1 MLAKYDGNVE
11 LALPGFK
18 EQVQQVQAEKKAPEP
33 SPSWTPSPSSDFSP
47 KTYGDT
53 LNPQSPPTYNLPSV
67 ASLATKSDSSTA
79 SEVSYNYE
87 PYEQQDDQFCQT
99 YAQMPQ
105 NFKAEPFY
113 EEAPY
118 Y

>member
-1 MLAKYDGNVE
+1 MLAKYDGNID

-18 EQVQQVQAEKKAPEP
+18 EQVQQPAQVEKKNAEP
-33 SPSWTPSPSSDFSP
+33 SPSWTPSPSSEFSP
-47 KTYGDT
+47 MAQ
-53 LNPQSPPTYNLPSV
+53 NPHSPPTYSLPSV

-87 PYEQQDDQFCQT
+87 PYEQQEDQFCQT
-99 YAQMPQ
+99 YTQMPQ

-113 EEAPY
+113 EETPY

>member
-18 EQVQQVQAEKKAPEP
+18 EHVEQVQAEKKAP

-47 KTYGDT
+47 V
-53 LNPQSPPTYNLPSV
+53 NPQSPPTYNLPSV
-67 ASLATKSDSSTA
+67 TSLAKSDSSTA

-87 PYEQQDDQFCQT
+87 PSPPTINFQQDDQFCQT
-99 YAQMPQ
+99 YAPMPQ
-105 NFKAEPFY
+105 NFKAEPYY